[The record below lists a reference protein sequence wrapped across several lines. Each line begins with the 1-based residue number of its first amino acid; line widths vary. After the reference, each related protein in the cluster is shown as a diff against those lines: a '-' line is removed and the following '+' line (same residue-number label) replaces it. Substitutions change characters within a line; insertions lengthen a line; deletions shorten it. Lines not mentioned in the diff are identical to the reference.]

1 MTDSSL
7 SVLLLNALLYTV
19 TFVIV
24 YKKKGLS
31 IGLII
36 FGLFTFSSWMS
47 FLLWQQPAFSGTVHD
62 NPQNPLALLYLY
74 CLLLLTIY
82 PLFSLSK
89 MEKKTLVIK
98 HEKILFPAIII
109 IVLFEIFTFLVDLP
123 KIDGILYSSDLADLR
138 ENVYDG
144 ENSNVAKIPMLNR
157 FSLIFSGLKLIVI
170 PFSMVLYFCYPKRR
184 KLVVLFFIGSILSI
198 FNEVIIMV
206 SRGIMVGYLIYLGI
220 LLFYIRDFL
229 STKLKKILFVYG
241 IPAFI
246 ILFSFFWAISVSRFG
261 DLAYYML
268 YKYSGE
274 AMINFGG
281 ILYNDIYEPTYG
293 RGYLLTPIFRDYI
306 TCEEK
311 WEFIENITKVNVSIF
326 YTYIGELVVEF
337 GRFGAFVASL
347 ILFFIQRHIYA
358 KPFQLASLFV
368 IFFFVY
374 TFSYGLFVF
383 SIQGFQGFFFV
394 IFTIF
399 FYRYFKFKYV

>member
-7 SVLLLNALLYTV
+7 SVLLFNALLYTM
-19 TFVIV
+19 TLFFV

-47 FLLWQQPAFSGTVHD
+47 FLLWQQPAFRGTLHD

-74 CLLLLTIY
+74 CLLLLTIW
-82 PLFSLSK
+82 PMFSLSK

-98 HEKILFPAIII
+98 HENIVFPTIII
-109 IVLFEIFTFLVDLP
+109 IVIFEIFTFLVDLP
-123 KIDGILYSSDLADLR
+123 KIDGILASSDLADLR

-144 ENSNVAKIPMLNR
+144 ANSNIAKIPMLNR
-157 FSLIFSGLKLIVI
+157 FSLIFSGLKLITI
-170 PFSMVLYFCYPKRR
+170 PFSMVLYFCYHKRR
-184 KLVVLFFIGSILSI
+184 KLIVLFLIGSILSI

-220 LLFYIRDFL
+220 LLFYIRDYL
-229 STKLKKILFVYG
+229 SEKFKKILIAYAIPTFVV
-241 IPAFI
+241 IFT
-246 ILFSFFWAISVSRFG
+246 FFWAISVSRFG
-261 DLAYYML
+261 DLAFYML

-311 WEFIENITKVNVSIF
+311 WEFIENITKINVSIF

-337 GRFGAFVASL
+337 GRLGAILASL
-347 ILFFIQRHIYA
+347 VLFFIQKHVYT
-358 KPFQLASLFV
+358 KPFQLATLFV

-374 TFSYGLFVF
+374 AFSYGLFVF

-394 IFTIF
+394 CFTIF
-399 FYRYFKFKYV
+399 FYKFFKFR